1 MVISDIFS
9 SSFLFSIAIIVIL
22 IGGIFAYVSYRMTEQ
37 DHKLTSMVN
46 VVSLLVQDLQF
57 VKSKLNNKSTNDDNN
72 DNDDNNNNANIK
84 YSSDIMG
91 GDLISV
97 SDCEDE
103 DEEEEEDDDQEDDQ
117 NQEEDDDQNDEE
129 DQDEDLD
136 IGDIDIGEETNDTIK
151 LLNLSLVNNDPM
163 EDHEINILDETEYHN
178 DNNDNNDIN
187 TTKTIHLDFAEE
199 TDEKQELND
208 DIIKSIGA
216 EIDIEDLNKTDY
228 KKMSLNKL
236 RELVVSKGIVND
248 ASKLKKHDI
257 LKLLGEE

>member
-72 DNDDNNNNANIK
+72 DDDNNENIK

-103 DEEEEEDDDQEDDQ
+103 DEDEAEEASDEEEEAS
-117 NQEEDDDQNDEE
+117 DEE
-129 DQDEDLD
+129 EHQDDDQDEDLD

-163 EDHEINILDETEYHN
+163 EDHEINILDETEYHNDNN